1 LLFPQR
7 SDRKGLDVA
16 LTKSVMS
23 VSEFESVY
31 RANFDAIWRTL
42 RRMGVPDKDATDA
55 AQEVFLIAYRR
66 LDEFEGRSTM
76 KTWLF
81 GIAFRVASNR
91 RRAGLSQREVLG
103 EHALAAVE
111 PEGNLEL
118 ELEQRQQLRLLERA
132 LSTLPLDQRAV
143 FTMYEMEG
151 LTGHE
156 IASALELPAGT
167 VRSRLRLARAAFTR
181 SVRKLTGDSRPLREA
196 LGGGR

>member
-1 LLFPQR
+1 
-7 SDRKGLDVA
+7 VA

-66 LDEFEGRSTM
+66 LAEFEGRSTM

-91 RRAGLSQREVLG
+91 RRAGPSQREVLG
-103 EHALAAVE
+103 DHALAIAE

-118 ELEQRQQLRLLERA
+118 ELEQRQQLQLLERA
-132 LSTLPLDQRAV
+132 LAALPLDQRAV

-151 LTGHE
+151 LTGDE
-156 IASALELPAGT
+156 IAAALELPAGT
-167 VRSRLRLARAAFTR
+167 VRSRLRLARTAFTR
-181 SVRKLTGDSRPLREA
+181 AVGKLTMDTGPLREA
-196 LGGGR
+196 LGGQR

>member
-1 LLFPQR
+1 
-7 SDRKGLDVA
+7 VA

-66 LDEFEGRSTM
+66 LAEFEGRSTM

-91 RRAGLSQREVLG
+91 RRSSPSQREVLG
-103 EHALAAVE
+103 EHALAAAE
-111 PEGNLEL
+111 AEGNLEL

-132 LSTLPLDQRAV
+132 LSALPLDQRAV

-151 LTGHE
+151 LTGDE
-156 IASALELPAGT
+156 IAFALELPAGT

-181 SVRKLTGDSRPLREA
+181 SVRQLTGDSGPVREA
-196 LGGGR
+196 SGGGR